1 MKANGASSGFG
12 DEWLRFAG
20 VKLAMDG
27 GMTLR
32 TALTRKPYP
41 DDQKYFG
48 MAYLNPERFAQL
60 VEIADRYGWRVGV
73 HVVGDKAADVALDA
87 YEALDKKSPIAGK
100 RFVLIHASLIQRDQM
115 ERAKKLGVRTDIQNI
130 FMWDKA
136 ATVERFL
143 GKETADRAVP
153 TRTLIDVLGIENVG
167 AGTDFPVNTV
177 NPFLNMYV
185 MVTRKDPNGT
195 VYGAKEA
202 ISREEALRLYTT
214 SPAHYTFEEGIKGS
228 IEPGK
233 LADLVVLSADL
244 LTVPAESI
252 KDVTAQTT
260 IVGGKVVYQR

>member
-32 TALTRKPYP
+32 TALTRSAYP
-41 DDQKYFG
+41 NDPKYFG
-48 MAYLNPERFAQL
+48 MAYLNPERFREL
-60 VEIADRYGWRVGV
+60 VEICDRYGWRVGV

-87 YEALDKKSPIAGK
+87 YEALDRKRPIAGK
-100 RFVLIHASLIQRDQM
+100 RFILIHASLIQRDQM
-115 ERAKKLGVRTDIQNI
+115 ERAKKLGVRTDVQNI

-143 GKETADRAVP
+143 GRETADRAVP

-167 AGTDFPVNTV
+167 AGTDFPVNTI

-233 LADLVVLSADL
+233 LGDLVVLSADPL
-244 LTVPAESI
+244 SVPAESI
-252 KDVTAQTT
+252 KDITALTT